1 MSIASVLAV
10 SLGIIVSATPP
21 KLDSESFARRQPAAD
36 TLVDVG
42 GHRLHLSVWDG
53 EGPITIL
60 FEAGGGADASSW
72 ASVPELVAART
83 RARVVTYDRAGL
95 GQSDRGP
102 LELTPVDEIHHLHA
116 ALRHLGVSGPTLVVG
131 HSYGGV
137 LALLHA
143 ALYPDDVVGLVLV
156 DPMNPGFVEAVG
168 MDWLQ
173 TTVPDVP
180 NPTTNG
186 EYVMHR
192 MKRDFPGLSQ
202 QTGKV
207 WLSLELPMDILT
219 AGRAWWGTEDIDG
232 AWRKSHVEMAAA
244 TAARKLVVAES
255 SAHNI
260 PATEPALIVDAVA
273 RLVED
278 VK

>member
-1 MSIASVLAV
+1 MSIASVVAV

-21 KLDSESFARRQPAAD
+21 KLDSEGFARRQPAAD

-42 GHRLHLSVWDG
+42 GHRLHLSVLDG
-53 EGPITIL
+53 EGPVTIL

-72 ASVPELVAART
+72 ASVPELVAVRT

-95 GQSDRGP
+95 GKSDRGP

-137 LALLHA
+137 LGLLHA
-143 ALYPDDVVGLVLV
+143 VLYPDDVVGLVLV

-192 MKRDFPGLSQ
+192 MKRDFPGLAQ
-202 QTGKV
+202 QMGKV
-207 WLSLELPMDILT
+207 WLSLKLSMDILT
-219 AGRAWWGTEDIDG
+219 AGRAWWGTEEIDS
-232 AWRKSHVEMAAA
+232 AWRKSHVEMADA
-244 TAARKLVVAES
+244 TAARKLVIAES

-260 PATEPALIVDAVA
+260 PATEPELIVDAVL
-273 RLVED
+273 RLVSHH
-278 VK
+278 K

>member
-1 MSIASVLAV
+1 MSIGSVVAV
-10 SLGIIVSATPP
+10 SLGIIVLPSPP
-21 KLDSESFARRQPAAD
+21 PLAPEHFVRQQPVAD
-36 TLVDVG
+36 TMVDVG
-42 GHRLHLSVWDG
+42 GHRLRFSVWDG
-53 EGPITIL
+53 EGPVTIV

-72 ASVPELVAART
+72 ASVPELVSART

-143 ALYPDDVVGLVLV
+143 ALYPDEIIGLVLV

-168 MDWLQ
+168 IDWLQ
-173 TTVPDVP
+173 KTIPDVP
-180 NPTTNG
+180 NPTTDR
-186 EYVMHR
+186 EYVTHR
-192 MKRDFPGLSQ
+192 LKRDFPDLVQ

-207 WLSLELPMDILT
+207 WLSLELRIDILT
-219 AGRAWWGTEDIDG
+219 AGQAWWGAEDIDG
-232 AWRKSHVEMAAA
+232 AWRKSHEEMAAA
-244 TAARKLVVAES
+244 TSARELVVAES

-260 PATEPALIVDAVA
+260 PATEPELIVDAVS
-273 RLVED
+273 RLVGEIN
-278 VK
+278 

>member
-1 MSIASVLAV
+1 MSIASVVAV
-10 SLGIIVSATPP
+10 SLGIIVPP
-21 KLDSESFARRQPAAD
+21 SPPHLEPESFARQQPVAD

-42 GHRLHLSVWDG
+42 GYRLHLSVWDG
-53 EGPITIL
+53 EGPVTIL

-72 ASVPELVAART
+72 ASVPELVSAQT

-116 ALRHLGVSGPTLVVG
+116 ALRHLGVSGPTIVVG

-137 LALLHA
+137 LGLLHA
-143 ALYPDDVVGLVLV
+143 TLYPDDVVGLVLV

-168 MDWLQ
+168 IDWLQ

-180 NPTTNG
+180 NPTTNL
-186 EYVMHR
+186 EYVTHR
-192 MKRDFPGLSQ
+192 MKRDFPDLAQ

-207 WLSLELPMDILT
+207 WLSLELRMDILT
-219 AGRAWWGTEDIDG
+219 AGEAWWGAEDIDS

-278 VK
+278 LK